1 MIYDLIII
9 GLGPAGVTA
18 GIYAKRQNLDCVVIG
33 KSFGGQMMSKAV
45 DIENYPGF
53 EKISGFELMEK
64 MREQLVS
71 MGVKVLEDEVLEITK
86 KDDMF
91 EIKLDSKEFFSK
103 AVVVATGSNYRRLNI
118 PGESDYLGRGVS
130 YCTTCDGPLFRD
142 KTVAVIG
149 GGEAGLEAAR
159 FLSTYAS
166 KIYILERGKELLASK
181 SNQDIIAS
189 LYPKVEVVY
198 EAEMKKIEGREMVE
212 KIIFNEK
219 GKQKE
224 LSVNGVFVQIG
235 YTPASQIFKN
245 LVELNDRSEIIT
257 SKETGETNIAGIFA
271 AGDVSNGKM
280 KQIVIAC
287 SDGAKAAMSAY
298 KYLNKN

>member
-1 MIYDLIII
+1 MVYDLIII

-64 MREQLVS
+64 MREQLMS
-71 MGVKVLEDEVLEITK
+71 TGVKVIEDEVLEITK
-86 KDDMF
+86 KEDVF
-91 EIKLDSKEFFSK
+91 EVKLDSKEFFSK
-103 AVVVATGSNYRRLNI
+103 TIIVATGANHRKLDIS
-118 PGESDYLGRGVS
+118 GESNYLGRGVS
-130 YCTTCDGPLFRD
+130 YCTTCDGPLFKN

-166 KIYILERGKELLASK
+166 KVYILEKGNVLLASA
-181 SNQDIIAS
+181 SNQNIIAS
-189 LYPKVEVVY
+189 LYPKVEVIY
-198 EAEMKKIEGREMVE
+198 EAEMKRIEGGEMVE
-212 KIIFNEK
+212 KIIFSEK
-219 GKQKE
+219 GEQKE
-224 LSVNGVFVQIG
+224 LPVNGVFIQIG
-235 YTPASQIFKN
+235 YVPASQIFKN

-257 SKETGETNIAGIFA
+257 NKETGETNIAGVFA
-271 AGDVSNGKM
+271 AGDVSNGRM
-280 KQIVIAC
+280 KQIVVAC

-298 KYLNKN
+298 KYLSKK